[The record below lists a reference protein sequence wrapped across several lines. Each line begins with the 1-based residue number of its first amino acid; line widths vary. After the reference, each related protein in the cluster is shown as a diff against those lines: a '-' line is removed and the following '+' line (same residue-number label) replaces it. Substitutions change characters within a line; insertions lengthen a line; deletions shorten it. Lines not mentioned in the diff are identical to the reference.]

1 MSLPGKVPSIDSSFW
16 SGVLRV
22 SKCVSVTLFA
32 MRLLLSARWDQSLA
46 AVREA
51 VSRHLPRFLGYY
63 PPLTPPQLAPTSQ
76 KPSAENCLPPP
87 VAATFKLRA
96 AHLFDAGPQP
106 WRTEPWARPQIPSMI
121 CPDEIDFLHY
131 LARTQY
137 RNRGSIIEFGP
148 LGGVS
153 TCALALGAPEA
164 ILHAYDFWI
173 YHDSL
178 RDYFPGRYLRL
189 GQSVLPAFL
198 ENIRPFRDRVRV
210 HRGDLTRQR
219 WASGP
224 IEIVFVDA
232 AKTPASLLHMFR
244 EFFPWVVPQG
254 WIVWQDY
261 VSATCPWIHL
271 ALEEL
276 ADYFEYWD
284 SPEGGTVV
292 TRLKCP
298 LPREPLPADY
308 FGTLRLER
316 ARAHLARARDR
327 FPGWETLDIWLAEAL
342 WLALAG
348 CAAESRNILQAI
360 PQDSRFSQGS
370 FDYDLKFIAHWI
382 EAASAG
388 KPFTAV

>member
-1 MSLPGKVPSIDSSFW
+1 MPDCTEGCMSLPGRVRSIGSSFW
-16 SGVLRV
+16 SGVQKA

-32 MRLLLSARWDQSLA
+32 MRPRLSTCWDDSLTPVRA
-46 AVREA
+46 AI
-51 VSRHLPRFLGYY
+51 SRHLQRFFSYY
-63 PPLTPPQLAPTSQ
+63 PPLRPPQPAATSL
-76 KPSAENCLPPP
+76 KPAAENRLPPP
-87 VAATFKLRA
+87 TVATFKLKA
-96 AHLFDAGPQP
+96 AHLFDTGPQP
-106 WRTEPWARPQIPSMI
+106 WRTEAWTRPQIPSMI
-121 CPDEIDFLHY
+121 GLDEIDFLHY

-153 TCALALGAPEA
+153 TCALAAGAPEA
-164 ILHAYDFWI
+164 TLHAYDFWI
-173 YHDSL
+173 YHESL
-178 RDYFPGRYLRL
+178 RDYFPGQRLRP

-224 IEIVFVDA
+224 IEIAFVDA

-244 EFFPWVVPQG
+244 EFFPSVVPQG

-284 SPEGGTVV
+284 SPKGGTVV

-298 LPREPLPADY
+298 LPREPLPAGY
-308 FGTLRLER
+308 FGTLPLER
-316 ARAHLARARDR
+316 ARAQLARARHR
-327 FPGWETLDIWLAEAL
+327 FPGWESLDIWLAEAL

-348 CAAESRNILQAI
+348 CAAESRNILKAI

-370 FDYDLKFIAHWI
+370 FDYDLK
-382 EAASAG
+382 
-388 KPFTAV
+388 

>member
-1 MSLPGKVPSIDSSFW
+1 
-16 SGVLRV
+16 
-22 SKCVSVTLFA
+22 
-32 MRLLLSARWDQSLA
+32 
-46 AVREA
+46 
-51 VSRHLPRFLGYY
+51 
-63 PPLTPPQLAPTSQ
+63 
-76 KPSAENCLPPP
+76 
-87 VAATFKLRA
+87 
-96 AHLFDAGPQP
+96 
-106 WRTEPWARPQIPSMI
+106 MI

-382 EAASAG
+382 DLLEDARDRVMQEHGPDAHEMLEYEAVKLSIANLRTFPCIPEREAAG
-388 KPFTAV
+388 KLTIHGAHFAIADGLLRILDEKSGEFRVVS

>member
-1 MSLPGKVPSIDSSFW
+1 MID
-16 SGVLRV
+16 
-22 SKCVSVTLFA
+22 
-32 MRLLLSARWDQSLA
+32 SLA
-46 AVREA
+46 AFRQA
-51 VSRHLPRFLGYY
+51 LSRRLQRGFSQY
-63 PPLTPPQLAPTSQ
+63 PALRQPQPAPTSP
-76 KPSAENCLPPP
+76 KPAAGTRLPPP
-87 VAATFKLRA
+87 AVATFKLGA
-96 AHLFDAGPQP
+96 AYLFDTGPQP
-106 WRTEPWARPQIPSMI
+106 WRSEAWTRPQIPSMI
-121 CPDEIDFLHY
+121 GIDEIDFLHY

-137 RNRGSIIEFGP
+137 SKQGSIIEFGP
-148 LGGVS
+148 LGGAS
-153 TCALALGAPEA
+153 TCALAAGAPEA
-164 ILHAYDFWI
+164 TLHAYDFWT
-173 YHDSL
+173 YHEAL
-178 RDYFPGRYLRL
+178 RDYFPGRRLRP

-219 WASGP
+219 WGSGP

-261 VSATCPWIHL
+261 VSSTCPWIHL

-298 LPREPLPADY
+298 LPREPLPAGY
-308 FGTLRLER
+308 FETLPLER

-327 FPGWETLDIWLAEAL
+327 FPGWEALDIWLAEAL

-348 CAAESRNILQAI
+348 CAAESQNILKAV

-382 EAASAG
+382 EATSAG